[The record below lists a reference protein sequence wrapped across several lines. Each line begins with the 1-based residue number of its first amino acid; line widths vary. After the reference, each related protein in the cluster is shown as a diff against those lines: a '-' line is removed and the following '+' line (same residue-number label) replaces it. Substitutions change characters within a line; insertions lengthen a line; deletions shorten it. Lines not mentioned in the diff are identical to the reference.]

1 MSEYKLDETDIA
13 IIKILQ
19 RDARTSKADIAK
31 EVKMSVNAVG
41 YRLKRLEES
50 GYITRFTVMLNPEK
64 FGKKTMAI
72 LNLKLDHSAMDMNEV
87 VAELKRTP
95 QLTQVISI
103 SGEYDICAIGWFSD
117 YAELNAFIKD
127 VLYKR
132 FPVKSSSVILA
143 LEQIKNTVFE
153 V

>member
-1 MSEYKLDETDIA
+1 MSEYKLDDTDIA

-19 RDARTSKADIAK
+19 KDARTSKADIAK
-31 EVKMSVNAVG
+31 DVNMSVNAVG

-50 GYITRFTVMLNPEK
+50 GYIARFAAILNPEK
-64 FGKKTMAI
+64 FNKNTNAI
-72 LNLKLDHSAMDMNEV
+72 LNLKLDHSEVDMNQV
-87 VAELKRTP
+87 VEELKKTP

-103 SGEYDICAIGWFSD
+103 SGEYDICAIGWFTD
-117 YAELNAFIKD
+117 YAELNVFIKD

-143 LEQIKNTVFE
+143 LEQIKNTIFE